1 MRVLTKEEISH
12 ASGAI
17 TCTLNPN
24 PINYA
29 ELGGAIA
36 LGALGGNWP
45 GAILGGGHQLS
56 VAKLELRLAINTDPA
71 LTLTERR
78 TQPPTR

>member
-1 MRVLTKEEISH
+1 MRVLTKEEIAH

-45 GAILGGGHQLS
+45 GAILGGGINYLS
-56 VAKLELRLAINTDPA
+56 QSWNCVWR
-71 LTLTERR
+71 
-78 TQPPTR
+78 